1 MIKYIRILF
10 TILFVCLGLSVTI
23 AFAQSAEIPL
33 YPVADMTVSPEKTGG
48 TGGSLYISNNNS
60 ETPSSDTYKTYLF
73 YDLNGLDKVSITEG
87 WLEAVCIQGGVG
99 SNEKLQ
105 IYGIPDLKDGVDTSS
120 ITWEN
125 APCNNTSSSTS
136 LTSDAVYIGDIVMS
150 EKEVTLK
157 ATGTAFAELIRK
169 DTNNVLGLVIVRETL
184 RNSRYGLA
192 SSQHK
197 TYAPPVLKL
206 KGGIQL
212 IGYADTWH
220 KVYALPE
227 QTQQQKVK
235 KAALIWAIEDTA
247 RAFEDG
253 LEEQARVQLND
264 IVTMLEKDIGADS
277 GKRLFP
283 EMYTNVQNPYLP
295 GLETQASSYIAKTS
309 VYRKSHDWGVEKF
322 PLSKNLRNEFSQR
335 LEIASFLLTQK
346 SGRYAASTEL
356 LTNIFDCLEALC
368 YYHTEGDLN
377 AGRTNADANMNRF
390 VYSSYNIAFLQ
401 VITMYPDVIPPSVK
415 ARWLNCV
422 QAVASYQLK
431 TFGTYSTKNPHGA
444 GFYANMDACYTACM
458 DPAGRLLGNA
468 DYIETAKNRSLRMEE
483 YMCADG
489 GWPYLGYA
497 NETPTYHQTNIH
509 YLTYYYMISQNA
521 QTLDMLCKS
530 APYYP
535 VTIEKNSLIEYSS
548 VPYFKQYWE
557 RVQPGYIEVIA
568 NLANS
573 GENRYLAQNILDQS
587 SNEGSV
593 FGAIFYNPNIEQI
606 EVKSN
611 RVLYDRNIM
620 GLRGHFDAF
629 GYSANGRDWKDDRGK
644 PTLVG
649 AVAIGDGAYPALG
662 FLQNVYGGVYDTADH
677 AYHLIQETKAPRA
690 FDMEERHAETN
701 SYAICPD
708 KGAGAFGSVYHLQ
721 KPQAGG
727 GRSKTTIYGGDQ
739 SWVLLHDRIIG
750 IVRTTFNEAGDAF
763 GMEGVLQF
771 GEGRG
776 NTAKNITVEDKG
788 NGIYTYGNL
797 KAIIHDHDYSSI
809 TTDAP
814 LYNEM
819 SIYGP
824 VGFVKLN
831 DTDLSKSISYPKGHT
846 KYYVAEIGIKDNT
859 PAQVATDFSNGINCM
874 VITTDDK
881 WYMYHNTTSEQKNIR
896 LPEDMYYTSEGKTFF
911 AKKGTDITLNAYGVV
926 LGRKTADIVSLYY
939 DDEKATSLIPRQ
951 TLVLKKN
958 FDTDGVAILAVYKSG
973 QLEYLDIDGNN
984 SYKLPEDVSDITIKG
999 FLWKNIKTLKP
1010 LAPNTGCSL
1019 ACE

>member
-1 MIKYIRILF
+1 MGKYIKILF
-10 TILFVCLGLSVTI
+10 AILVLCLGLGVTE
-23 AFAQSAEIPL
+23 AFAYSAEVPL
-33 YPVADMTVSPEKTGG
+33 YPVADMTVSPEQTGG

-60 ETPSSDTYKTYLF
+60 ETPSSVTYKTYLF
-73 YDLNGLDKVSITEG
+73 YDLNGLDKAGIIEG
-87 WLEAVCIQGGVG
+87 WLEAVCIQGAVG

-105 IYGIPDLKDGVDTSS
+105 IYGIPDSKDNVDTSA

-125 APCNNTSSSTS
+125 APCNNASSATS
-136 LTSDAVYIGDIVMS
+136 LTSDAIYIGDLVMS
-150 EKEVTLK
+150 QKEVTLK
-157 ATGTAFAELIRK
+157 ATGTAFAELVRN
-169 DTNNVLGLVIVRETL
+169 DTNNVLGLIIVRGTL
-184 RNSRYGLA
+184 RNSRYSLA

-197 TYAPPVLKL
+197 TYTPPTLKL

-212 IGYADTWH
+212 IGYANAWN

-235 KAALIWAIEDTA
+235 KAALVWAIEDTA

-253 LEEQARVQLND
+253 LEDQAKAQLDD
-264 IVTMLEKDIGADS
+264 IVAMLGQNIGADS

-283 EMYTNVQNPYLP
+283 EMYTKGQNPYLS
-295 GLETQASSYIAKTS
+295 GLETDAAAYIAKPT
-309 VYRKSHDWGVEKF
+309 VYRKSHQWGLEKF
-322 PLSKNLRNEFSQR
+322 SLSKNLRSEFSQR
-335 LEIASFLLTQK
+335 LETESFLLTQK
-346 SGRYAASTEL
+346 SGKYAASPEL
-356 LTNIFDCLEALC
+356 LTDIFDCLEALC

-377 AGRTNADANMNRF
+377 EGRTNADENMNRF

-415 ARWLNCV
+415 SRWLQCV
-422 QAVASYQLK
+422 ETVAAYQMK
-431 TFGTYSTKNPHGA
+431 VFGTINTKNPHGA
-444 GFYANMDACYTACM
+444 GFYANMDACYMACI
-458 DPAGRLLGNA
+458 DPAGRLLGNNT
-468 DYIETAKNRSLRMEE
+468 YIEAAKNRSLRMAE

-509 YLTYYYMISQNA
+509 YLTYYYMISKNA
-521 QTLDMLCKS
+521 QTFDMLCKS
-530 APYYP
+530 EPYYP
-535 VTIEKNSLIEYSS
+535 ITIEKNSLIEYST

-557 RVQPGYIEVIA
+557 RVQPGYVEVIA
-568 NLANS
+568 SLANS
-573 GENRYLAQNILDQS
+573 GENRYLAQSILNQAKNS
-587 SNEGSV
+587 GSV
-593 FGAIFYNPNIEQI
+593 FGAIFYNPDIEQV
-606 EVKSN
+606 EVKGN

-620 GLRGHFDAF
+620 GLRGHFDTF

-649 AVAIGDGAYPALG
+649 AVAIGDGVYPAMG
-662 FLQNVYGGVYDTADH
+662 FLQNAYGGVYDTADH
-677 AYHLIQETKAPRA
+677 SYHLIQETEAPKA

-708 KGAGAFGSVYHLQ
+708 KGSGAFGSVYHLQ

-727 GRSKTTIYGGDQ
+727 GRSKTTIYGGAQ
-739 SWVLLHDRIIG
+739 SWVLLPDRIIG
-750 IVRTTFNEAGDAF
+750 VVQTTFNEQSDAF

-776 NTAKNITVEDKG
+776 NTAENIAVENQG

-797 KAIIHDHDYSSI
+797 KAIIHGHDYSSI
-809 TTDAP
+809 TTDTP

-831 DTDLSKSISYPKGHT
+831 DTDLSKSVSYPKGHK
-846 KYYVAEIGIKDNT
+846 KYYVAEIGLKDNT
-859 PAQVATDFSNGINCM
+859 PAQVTTDFSKGINSM

-881 WYMYHNTTSEQKNIR
+881 WYMYHNTTSEQKTIC

-911 AKKGTDITLNAYGVV
+911 AKKGTDITLNAYSVV
-926 LGRKTADIVSLYY
+926 LGRETDDIISLYY
-939 DDEKATSLIPRQ
+939 GEEKATSLIPRQ
-951 TLVLKKN
+951 SLVLKKN
-958 FDTDGVAILAVYKSG
+958 FDTDGLAIMAVYKEG
-973 QLEYLDIDGNN
+973 QLEYLDFGGNK
-984 SYKLPEDVSDITIKG
+984 SYELPEDVSDITIKG
-999 FLWKNIKTLKP
+999 FLWKNTKTLKP